1 MDWIGMLRRL
11 PKAKLNGRALI
22 ALEDAEFLINQIL
35 KEYQNN
41 TKENEKDNDKSRLC
55 ESPTREAKDL
65 GAWLNGKDFRPSQ

>member
-11 PKAKLNGRALI
+11 PQAKLNGRALI

-41 TKENEKDNDKSRLC
+41 TKENEKDNDKS
-55 ESPTREAKDL
+55 
-65 GAWLNGKDFRPSQ
+65 